1 MPGSELLLIQI
12 NLSPRGPDF
21 PPKNHHKRFNPGVY
35 PPLWGR
41 EGRDDPPI
49 PRIGDGLARPASP
62 PGNTYNIWYKGSPPA
77 ARPCTW
83 RVGKQGGEFRQ
94 LFPTGGRGAGRALV
108 LSALCPTYV

>member
-49 PRIGDGLARPASP
+49 PRIGDGLARPARP
-62 PGNTYNIWYKGSPPA
+62 PPA
-77 ARPCTW
+77 GAPQRWRGGGPPPRPA
-83 RVGKQGGEFRQ
+83 
-94 LFPTGGRGAGRALV
+94 GGRGGGGKGGGGGAGGFPGGGGGARGAH
-108 LSALCPTYV
+108 